1 MELKLK
7 KNFIDYRYIEQ
18 TKLQNKYNIIVCI
31 PVSYEYEYIQIL
43 IQSLYKLD
51 KKYLHKTLFIFN
63 INNTKSASDE
73 VIDNNKKTYKLLS
86 EQNFN
91 FDVLLLKYFDKDKA
105 LDDKNGGVG
114 LARKIAMDN
123 ALFLFDYSSEKN
135 VLVCLDADCIVEPN
149 YINEIYDFYKINNA
163 DVAYVN
169 YKHRLDHNIDEIISY
184 ELYLRY
190 YVLALH
196 YANSPYA
203 FHTIGSTITC
213 TPQAYIKAEGMNKRK
228 AAEDFYFLQKLA
240 KNFKVHHIKNTTIY
254 PSDRISHRVPFGTGK
269 AIHNYIEGLQNK
281 YKVYDFE
288 IFKILKQFLE
298 IFYNKTLSGE
308 KYLKIFE
315 KIHPEI
321 NVFLNEYK
329 FIQSWDKILNNS
341 KYPEKIQQQKSIW
354 FDGFMTLKFVHHF
367 DRILPKSDCFHNY
380 KLLFEN
386 LKITFHNNYPN
397 KIDEKIEFLNFV
409 RDIEKVVKF

>member
-1 MELKLK
+1 
-7 KNFIDYRYIEQ
+7 
-18 TKLQNKYNIIVCI
+18 
-31 PVSYEYEYIQIL
+31 
-43 IQSLYKLD
+43 
-51 KKYLHKTLFIFN
+51 
-63 INNTKSASDE
+63 
-73 VIDNNKKTYKLLS
+73 
-86 EQNFN
+86 
-91 FDVLLLKYFDKDKA
+91 
-105 LDDKNGGVG
+105 
-114 LARKIAMDN
+114 
-123 ALFLFDYSSEKN
+123 
-135 VLVCLDADCIVEPN
+135 
-149 YINEIYDFYKINNA
+149 
-163 DVAYVN
+163 
-169 YKHRLDHNIDEIISY
+169 
-184 ELYLRY
+184 
-190 YVLALH
+190 
-196 YANSPYA
+196 
-203 FHTIGSTITC
+203 
-213 TPQAYIKAEGMNKRK
+213 
-228 AAEDFYFLQKLA
+228 
-240 KNFKVHHIKNTTIY
+240 
-254 PSDRISHRVPFGTGK
+254 
-269 AIHNYIEGLQNK
+269 LQNK